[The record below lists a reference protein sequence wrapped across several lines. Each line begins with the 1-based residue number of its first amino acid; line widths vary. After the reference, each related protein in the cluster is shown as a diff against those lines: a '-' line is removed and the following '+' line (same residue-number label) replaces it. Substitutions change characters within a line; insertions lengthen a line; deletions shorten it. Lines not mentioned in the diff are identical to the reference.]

1 MTGPQTPTQALTLAL
16 WLAVTAPDDKR
27 SDECLAHAEASAA
40 GLSLEQVREAQD
52 AVDKVLEGAA

>member
-1 MTGPQTPTQALTLAL
+1 MTGPQPPTPALTLAL

-27 SDECLAHAEASAA
+27 SDECLAHAEAIAA

-52 AVDKVLEGAA
+52 AVDKVLEVAA